1 MGCIVLEG
9 MRFRSAVGYYQE
21 ERNLKGDFSVDVK
34 IWTDLSDSSVSDD
47 LNETINYETV
57 YKFCDNIM
65 SGEYDLLETV
75 GHLIVQEIKNQWPHI
90 NKVSVR
96 VSKWNPPLPGKVE
109 RAFIEI
115 EN

>member
-9 MRFRSAVGYYQE
+9 MEFRSSIGYYQE
-21 ERNLKGDFSVDVK
+21 ERNLKGRFSVDVK
-34 IWTDLSDSSVSDD
+34 IWTDLSDSGLSDD

-75 GHLIVQEIKNQWPHI
+75 AHLIAKEIKNQWPYI
-90 NKVSVR
+90 NKVLVR
-96 VSKWNPPLPGKVE
+96 VSKWNPPLPGKVQ
-109 RAFIEI
+109 RSYVEI